1 MKIKLTKIINKVLSL
16 FKVKII
22 RTKYLTK
29 DNFKEIFVSDVDENK
44 IISIDNLSRL
54 SNNIRGMISSR
65 AGEELFS
72 VAYMQSLS
80 GDVVEIGSFQGK
92 STFFLGSAVKFSGNG
107 KMFAIDHFKGNV
119 GKEKFYKVRKD
130 DLSDLE
136 DGFKKNIKKAFLE
149 NTVTLINQPNDKAA
163 NYIKDNTIRLLFID
177 GDHTAEGI
185 AKDLD
190 LFVNKLKKNAII
202 AFDDY
207 ANTFPGVIEVTN
219 RFIKSHNIK
228 RKYLLGRTL
237 FIQVN

>member
-1 MKIKLTKIINKVLSL
+1 MKRKLVKIINKILSL
-16 FKVKII
+16 FEAEII
-22 RTKYLTK
+22 STKCLTK
-29 DNFKEIFVSDVDENK
+29 DNFEDIFVSDVDENK
-44 IISIDNLSRL
+44 IISIDNLSGL
-54 SNNIRGMISSR
+54 SRNIRGMISSR

-72 VAYMQSLS
+72 IVYMQSLS

-92 STFFLGSAVKFSGNG
+92 STFFLGSAVKLSGNG

-119 GKEKFYKVRKD
+119 GKEKFYKVNKE

-149 NTVTLINQPNDKAA
+149 NTVTLINQPNNKAVQ
-163 NYIKDNTIRLLFID
+163 YIKDNTIRFLFID

-185 AKDLD
+185 ATDLD
-190 LFVNKLKKNAII
+190 LFINKLKKNAII

-219 RFIKSHNIK
+219 KFIKSHNIN

-237 FIQVN
+237 FIQIN